1 MTAGAP
7 HRVGAILRKEM
18 AELRAAKGVLLAPL
32 AMLLVSVAIP
42 VFVSTVLPAWTGE
55 RLDGD
60 TDVVALARGAQV
72 PGGARLGDAAVVQA
86 FLLHQFLP
94 LLALVPIVGGMALV
108 TTSIV
113 GEKQARTLEPL
124 LATPITS
131 GELLVA
137 KIGAAFGVAL
147 TLGALGFAV
156 LAGAAA
162 VAGLPGVVG
171 TLVSPRPIALV
182 ALVAPAATLVALTLG
197 AIVSTRAKDAR
208 SAQQIGVV
216 VVLPFVLVFLAGL
229 DGDVALT
236 TPALVGAAAG
246 LLAAAGALG
255 AVAVALFDRERV
267 LTDWT

>member
-1 MTAGAP
+1 MR
-7 HRVGAILRKEM
+7 RVGAIVRKEA

-42 VFVSTVLPAWTGE
+42 LVVGTVLPAWTGE
-55 RLDGD
+55 RLDSAA
-60 TDVVALARGAQV
+60 DVVEMARGAHV
-72 PGGARLGDAAVVQA
+72 PGGARLDDAAVVQA

-124 LATPITS
+124 LATPLTS
-131 GELLVA
+131 AELLAA
-137 KIGAAFGVAL
+137 KIGTAFAVAVA
-147 TLGALGFAV
+147 LGALGFAV

-162 VAGLPGVVG
+162 VAGLPGVAG
-171 TLVSPRPIALV
+171 TLVSPRPLALV

-208 SAQQIGVV
+208 SAQQVGVV

-229 DGDVALT
+229 DGAAALS
-236 TPALVGAAAG
+236 TPALVGAAAA
-246 LLAAAGALG
+246 LLAAAAALG
-255 AVAVALFDRERV
+255 AVAVALFDRERI